1 MFLKILKIDAL
12 TGIMVSYQNI
22 FIDDYPLDIEKGNL
36 QGAFLDC
43 DHKVLYIPVTMDYD
57 VAKDF
62 GAEIVGID
70 AISGQ
75 IIMMTHRVEIYYPRI
90 TNEKTSVLEIL
101 SYGTIITLN
110 INGKTRSLYY
120 DRFSYTDL
128 HNKKLYHFCRV

>member
-1 MFLKILKIDAL
+1 
-12 TGIMVSYQNI
+12 
-22 FIDDYPLDIEKGNL
+22 
-36 QGAFLDC
+36 
-43 DHKVLYIPVTMDYD
+43 MDYD

-90 TNEKTSVLEIL
+90 TNEKTSVVEIL